1 MRRRNLWGVVGEWV
15 SGEKG
20 WVSLKGEVGSLPEG
34 GWWAFHHPTYHEVF
48 GRGCSMALTS
58 PNLVPRGTM

>member
-1 MRRRNLWGVVGEWV
+1 MSEWEMGDAGWMGGRWVGVGWCHMRRRNLWGVVGELV

-34 GWWAFHHPTYHEVF
+34 GW
-48 GRGCSMALTS
+48 
-58 PNLVPRGTM
+58 